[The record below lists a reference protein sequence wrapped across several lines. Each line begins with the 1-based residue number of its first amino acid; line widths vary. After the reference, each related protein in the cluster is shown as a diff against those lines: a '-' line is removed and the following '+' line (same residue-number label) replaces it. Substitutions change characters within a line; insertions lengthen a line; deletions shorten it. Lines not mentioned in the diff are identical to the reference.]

1 MTGKFFRFSFGIFG
15 LFWPILATFGLGHLQ
30 IQSPNI
36 RLQVITMTGKSLDF
50 PTVYSVDRQRCQN
63 ERPNERGFTASY
75 GCLHE
80 KYTSEDP
87 LEPWVF
93 PSGLFL

>member
-1 MTGKFFRFSFGIFG
+1 MTGKFF
-15 LFWPILATFGLGHLQ
+15 
-30 IQSPNI
+30 
-36 RLQVITMTGKSLDF
+36 LDF

-75 GCLHE
+75 GSLHE

-87 LEPWVF
+87 SESVKTPLSKRSFPVTSLTVHSVF
-93 PSGLFL
+93 TAWKVK